1 MMLWRH
7 GDSRDRDYG
16 IIVVIMFIDYGV
28 SHDYVHWLWCHSH
41 DLLSVAIV
49 SIDYGVIVMIIL
61 S

>member
-28 SHDYVHWLWCHSH
+28 
-41 DLLSVAIV
+41 
-49 SIDYGVIVMIIL
+49 IVMIYYQSRLCPLIMV

>member
-28 SHDYVHWLWCHSH
+28 SHDY
-41 DLLSVAIV
+41 
-49 SIDYGVIVMIIL
+49 GVIVMIYYQSRLCPLIMV

>member
-16 IIVVIMFIDYGV
+16 IIVMIMFIDYGV
-28 SHDYVHWLWCHSH
+28 I
-41 DLLSVAIV
+41 A
-49 SIDYGVIVMIIL
+49 IDYGVIVMIYYQSRLCPLIMV

>member
-16 IIVVIMFIDYGV
+16 IIVMIMF
-28 SHDYVHWLWCHSH
+28 
-41 DLLSVAIV
+41 
-49 SIDYGVIVMIIL
+49 IDYGVIVMIYYQSRLCPLIMV